1 MFLRY
6 ILLIFITVSIGIASD
21 NENNNSIKQQRLQKA
36 LQRAMQKEKKYAK
49 EQKFYNADEYDFK
62 GAEIDSASLNDIEV
76 IEPDYDQTNN
86 WGACDND

>member
-1 MFLRY
+1 M
-6 ILLIFITVSIGIASD
+6 ASE
-21 NENNNSIKQQRLQKA
+21 NENNTSIKKQRLQKA
-36 LQRAMQKEKKYAK
+36 LQKAMQKEKKYAK

-62 GAEIDSASLNDIEV
+62 GAEIDPATLNDIEA

>member
-6 ILLIFITVSIGIASD
+6 LLFILITVSIGIASE
-21 NENNNSIKQQRLQKA
+21 NENNSSIKQQRLQKA
-36 LQRAMQKEKKYAK
+36 LKKAMQKEKKYAK

-62 GAEIDSASLNDIEV
+62 GAEIDPASLNDIET

>member
-1 MFLRY
+1 MCLRY
-6 ILLIFITVSIGIASD
+6 LLFIFITGSIGIASE
-21 NENNNSIKQQRLQKA
+21 NENNNSIKKQRLQKA

-62 GAEIDSASLNDIEV
+62 GAEIDPESLDDIDT